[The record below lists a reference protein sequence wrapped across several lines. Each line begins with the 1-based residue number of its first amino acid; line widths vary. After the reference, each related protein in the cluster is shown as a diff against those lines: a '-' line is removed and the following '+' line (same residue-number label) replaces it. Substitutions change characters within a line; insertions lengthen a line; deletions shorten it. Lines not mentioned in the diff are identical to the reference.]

1 MADQLHNKISQNSLD
16 SSLEA
21 FKHKLMKEME
31 AQITADQMKRMAALE
46 DYNNQLKQ
54 LHKNV

>member
-1 MADQLHNKISQNSLD
+1 
-16 SSLEA
+16 
-21 FKHKLMKEME
+21 ME

-54 LHKNV
+54 MQKNV